1 VRETNTVNVLTSK
14 GVKLGEGRLK
24 QALDYPKFKGPVRLL
39 VLDTGYLVV
48 RDLFDGAADLGWEVF
63 SVPMKSKGEADS
75 AFLADLLK
83 ALVHHRP
90 DFIITMNH
98 LGFDEKGILVGIL
111 ADYKIPTASWFV
123 DHPMPILGPAGINS
137 SPFIQVF
144 SFERTS
150 LVWLSAHGYE
160 DPVYLPTGANRR
172 HFHPAMI
179 DRELR
184 ETLSCSLSFAGNS
197 WWTKARCEPEPSIR
211 KAAEKAARRFR
222 IDKHASLDGL
232 ESMLVRSFSG
242 APRDRYAVA
251 QVLLAEASMQ
261 RRRDFA
267 RALNPLGIRIF
278 GDPYWDKMAPGIDL
292 VPFVDNERGLPAL
305 FSACSINANITAVQ
319 MPTAVNQRV
328 WDVPAAG
335 GFLLTDD
342 QEDALMH
349 FEENKEIA
357 VYRTFEE
364 AADKASYYLS
374 NDRERAAFSAC
385 ALDKID
391 KFHCLTHRLKV
402 VGDKMKR
409 RFG

>member
-1 VRETNTVNVLTSK
+1 
-14 GVKLGEGRLK
+14 
-24 QALDYPKFKGPVRLL
+24 
-39 VLDTGYLVV
+39 VV

-63 SVPMKSKGEADS
+63 SVPMKAKGAADS

-83 ALVHHRP
+83 ALVQYRP
-90 DFIITMNH
+90 DFIITINH
-98 LGFDEKGILVGIL
+98 LGFDEKGILAGVL
-111 ADYKIPTASWFV
+111 ADYRIPTASWFV
-123 DHPMPILGPAGINS
+123 DHPMPILGPAGSNT

-150 LVWLSAHGYE
+150 LSWLSAHGYE
-160 DPVYLPTGANRR
+160 DPLYLPTGANRR
-172 HFHPAMI
+172 HFHPARI
-179 DRELR
+179 DQALR
-184 ETLSCSLSFAGNS
+184 ATLSCSLSFAGNS

-211 KAAEKAARRFR
+211 KAAEKAARGFR
-222 IDKHASLDGL
+222 IEKRSSLDGL
-232 ESMLVRSFSG
+232 ESTLVSSFQG

-267 RALNPLGIRIF
+267 RALKPVGLRIF
-278 GDPYWDKMAPGIDL
+278 GDPFWEKMAPGIDL
-292 VPFVDNERGLPAL
+292 APFVDHELGLPAL

-357 VYRTFEE
+357 VYRSFEE
-364 AADKASYYLS
+364 AADKARYYLA
-374 NDRERAAFSAC
+374 NDHQREAASVAC
-385 ALDKID
+385 LAKID
-391 KFHCLTHRLKV
+391 SFHCLTHRLKV